1 MQPGGESVQQ
11 KSETEQVAS
20 DITRGAAVKAQQAAQ
35 RVVGRTRGTLMRF
48 AGNFL
53 RRLRALMQRY
63 PPLAS
68 LITALFATSAVPVG
82 IYSLFALATSTALGV
97 VGLSVFGLVEG
108 SLLAF
113 SGLFL
118 ALVLS
123 GCALFSLTLVGF
135 ISVVYLG
142 MKVVRTVYVRTRH
155 WVSSSQSWEQQQ
167 QQQQQQ
173 QYGQQGPSGVYGYG
187 TPTWSQPGT
196 SGRTYPV
203 YGKTQPIQE
212 ISTPSTQYG
221 TGAGVTSVVE
231 KAASAVSSAPS
242 EVLKAGESL
251 RQAGEEA
258 RKQ

>member
-1 MQPGGESVQQ
+1 MQPGGENIQQ

-20 DITRGAAVKAQQAAQ
+20 DISRGAAVKSRQAAQ
-35 RVVGRTRGTLMRF
+35 CVVGRTRGTLMRC

-82 IYSLFALATSTALGV
+82 VYSLFALATSTALGV

-118 ALVLS
+118 LLVLS

-142 MKVVRTVYVRTRH
+142 MKIARTVYVRTRN
-155 WVSSSQSWEQQQ
+155 WVSSPQSWEQQQ
-167 QQQQQQ
+167 QQ
-173 QYGQQGPSGVYGYG
+173 YGQGPSGVYGYG
-187 TPTWSQPGT
+187 TPTLSQPGAG
-196 SGRTYPV
+196 GRTYPV
-203 YGKTQPIQE
+203 YGKTQSIQE